1 MCKYFHEILMTVFL
15 FISNQLCTTTEKA
28 NFVVLPKGSMQ
39 KKKTKQGFRKLDL
52 SVLTLADK
60 KA

>member
-39 KKKTKQGFRKLDL
+39 KKRKQNRDL
-52 SVLTLADK
+52 GNLTSQSLL
-60 KA
+60 

>member
-39 KKKTKQGFRKLDL
+39 KKENKTGI
-52 SVLTLADK
+52 
-60 KA
+60 